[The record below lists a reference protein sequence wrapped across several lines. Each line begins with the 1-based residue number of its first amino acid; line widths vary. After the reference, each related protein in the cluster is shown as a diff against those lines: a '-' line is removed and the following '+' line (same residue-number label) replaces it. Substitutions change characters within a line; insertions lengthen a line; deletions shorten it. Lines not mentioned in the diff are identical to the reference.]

1 MKTRKQA
8 VRAAVLA
15 AAAVGMVMAV
25 APANAMLRDYDFNGR
40 QLVVGR
46 AQYRPMWDRAAQTSI
61 RQARVG
67 ATWLHVPM
75 IDWDTLPLLLPGPVQ
90 QVSGDF

>member
-15 AAAVGMVMAV
+15 AAAEGMVMAV
-25 APANAMLRDYDFNGR
+25 APANAMRKAGGDPN
-40 QLVVGR
+40 VAR
-46 AQYRPMWDRAAQTSI
+46 AQYRPALDRASWASI
-61 RQARVG
+61 RQARAG